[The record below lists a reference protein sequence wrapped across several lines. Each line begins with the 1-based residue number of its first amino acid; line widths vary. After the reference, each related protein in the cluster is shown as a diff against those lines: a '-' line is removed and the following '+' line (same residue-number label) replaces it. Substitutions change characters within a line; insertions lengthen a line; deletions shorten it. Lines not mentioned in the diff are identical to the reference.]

1 MIPSPH
7 RCTPRE
13 QRPGARLGGARTF
26 LASLAGLSAVLLP
39 FTVLLLSASPAAA
52 AEPPP
57 DAAAAYEKAR
67 QQLANGAGPAA
78 ALDSF
83 EAALRRDPDNLRWGS
98 EYRQAAI
105 AAEAFDRSID
115 FFAAL
120 VEAHPEAASARLN
133 LGYAHVDKIPAAG
146 SITQVLLANT
156 ALGHFTESLALEE
169 SWLVR
174 YTRGNSYIHWPAI
187 FGKAKLGIADLE
199 RAVELA
205 KALPKRGIHARAWVA
220 LGDGH
225 WRLGDLAKAQETWRR
240 GLELY
245 PGTAALEERLARQGE
260 ALDEYL
266 DGEYA
271 LGKKVDTDLAPL
283 WEAQ

>member
-1 MIPSPH
+1 VP
-7 RCTPRE
+7 
-13 QRPGARLGGARTF
+13 
-26 LASLAGLSAVLLP
+26 
-39 FTVLLLSASPAAA
+39 PAAA
-52 AEPPP
+52 ADPPP
-57 DAAAAYEKAR
+57 DAAAAYQKAR
-67 QQLANGAGPAA
+67 RHLGNGTPAA

-83 EAALRRDPDNLRWGS
+83 ETALRLDPDNLRWGS

-105 AAEAFDRSID
+105 AAAAFDRAID

-120 VEAHPEAASARLN
+120 TEEHPESASARLN

-156 ALGHFTESLALEE
+156 ALGHFTQSLELEE
-169 SWLVR
+169 TWLVR

-199 RAVELA
+199 RAIELA
-205 KALPKRGIHARAWVA
+205 RALPKRGIHARAWVA

-245 PGTAALEERLARQGE
+245 PGTAALEARLSRQGD
-260 ALDEYL
+260 ALEDFL

-271 LGKKVDTDLAPL
+271 LGKKVDTDLSAL
-283 WEAQ
+283 WEGR

>member
-1 MIPSPH
+1 MIHPLLRRPPRARRPH
-7 RCTPRE
+7 T
-13 QRPGARLGGARTF
+13 RLGGASSHAT
-26 LASLAGLSAVLLP
+26 LAGL
-39 FTVLLLSASPAAA
+39 FLSLVVCLSTAPPAAA

-57 DAAAAYEKAR
+57 AAVAAYERAHR
-67 QQLANGAGPAA
+67 QLADGAGPAA

-83 EAALRRDPDNLRWGS
+83 EAALRLDPDNLRWGS

-115 FFAAL
+115 FFSGL
-120 VEAHPEAASARLN
+120 VEAHPGAAATRLN

-156 ALGHFTESLALEE
+156 ALGHFTASLELEE

-199 RAVELA
+199 RAIELA

-245 PGTAALEERLARQGE
+245 PGTAALEARLARQGE
-260 ALDEYL
+260 ALEEYL

-271 LGKKVDTDLAPL
+271 LGRKVDTDLAAL
-283 WEAQ
+283 WETP

>member
-1 MIPSPH
+1 MTRALFDRP
-7 RCTPRE
+7 PRLRR
-13 QRPGARLGGARTF
+13 QPTRLGGARTF
-26 LASLAGLSAVLLP
+26 ASLAGLFLLAA
-39 FTVLLLSASPAAA
+39 LSAAAADPPAAA
-52 AEPPP
+52 V
-57 DAAAAYEKAR
+57 AAYQKAR
-67 QQLANGAGPAA
+67 QQLADGAGPAA

-83 EAALRRDPDNLRWGS
+83 ETALRLDPDNLRWGS

-120 VEAHPEAASARLN
+120 TEAHPGSASARLN

-156 ALGHFTESLALEE
+156 ALGHFTQSLELEE

-199 RAVELA
+199 RAIELA
-205 KALPKRGIHARAWVA
+205 RALPKRGIHARAWVA

-225 WRLGDLAKAQETWRR
+225 WRLDDLAKARETWLR

-245 PGTAALEERLARQGE
+245 PGTAALEARLSREGD
-260 ALDEYL
+260 ALQEFL

-271 LGKKVDTDLAPL
+271 LGKKVDTDLSAL
-283 WEAQ
+283 WEGR